1 MLTRV
6 QERHPLF
13 DFWGLENDVERIF
26 GSVFAEDDLPTPTRS
41 ASFGFEV
48 TPEKDKVVIR
58 AEVPGVDPTAIKISV
73 NDRVL
78 TISGERAAQKP
89 SEGQYHLRER
99 SYGTFSRGFHLSED
113 LDSSAI
119 EAECR
124 DGVLTVRVPK
134 RPESQPRQIAIKTS

>member
-6 QERHPLF
+6 REQHPLF
-13 DFWGLENDVERIF
+13 DFWGLENDVDRIF
-26 GSVFAEDDLPTPTRS
+26 GGVFAEGNLPARS

-58 AEVPGVDPTAIKISV
+58 AEVPGVDPSAIKISV
-73 NDRVL
+73 NDDVL
-78 TISGERAAQKP
+78 TVSGERAAQKR
-89 SEGQYHLRER
+89 SEGRYHLRER
-99 SYGTFSRGFHLSED
+99 SYGAFSRGFHLSED

-134 RPESQPRQIAIKTS
+134 RPEAQPRQITVKTS

>member
-1 MLTRV
+1 MLTQVR
-6 QERHPLF
+6 ERRPLF
-13 DFWGLENDVERIF
+13 DFWGLESDVDRIF
-26 GSVFAEDDLPTPTRS
+26 GSVLAEGNLPTRS

-58 AEVPGVDPTAIKISV
+58 AEVPGVDPSAIKISV
-73 NDRVL
+73 NDDVL
-78 TISGERAAQKP
+78 TVSGERAAQKR
-89 SEGQYHLRER
+89 SEGRYQLRER
-99 SYGTFSRGFHLSED
+99 SYGTFSRSFHLSEE

-134 RPESQPRQIAIKTS
+134 RPEAQPRQIAVKTS